1 MEAVFDEDREGI
13 CQALADG
20 EVARPRCRFRR
31 ILKDGS
37 CIWLGLEA
45 FLLKKEADASWY
57 CGVLRDVTEEHQ
69 TSEDLKTSHSALQT
83 IFHYSQEDMDGQRDF
98 MEPNRTEFLSLLPN
112 ALPIGMIGGYCEED
126 FPLYFVRREQYRMM
140 GYDSYQEFETA
151 IQGKVANT
159 IYYKDL
165 ERVSRE
171 LGSSYHVGMEYT
183 TTYRMPRK
191 DGSLFWVLDKG
202 RVVRAEDGRLPIL
215 SSCMDIT
222 EIMGQLE
229 SLQQNILD
237 MNKIEQS
244 QLVLNRE
251 EMRLQEVL
259 DQMTSMFMGQA
270 QAKDLHFEVQGQGS
284 SDQAFYGDSLRLNQ
298 ILINLLG
305 NAFKFTPGGGCV
317 KLSVE
322 ELLSRGGKERV
333 RYRFV
338 VRDSGVGMSP
348 EFLAAED
355 NALNAEILDEL
366 LRMRG
371 VQVDVRE
378 NGALAVEAF
387 RTATPGT
394 YDAILMDVQMPVM
407 NGYEAAGAI
416 RAMDRADARTIPII
430 AMTANAFAEDVQM
443 ALESGMD
450 AHAPKPIDIDKVERM
465 LGDLT
470 AGEKQNGLGCKS

>member
-1 MEAVFDEDREGI
+1 
-13 CQALADG
+13 
-20 EVARPRCRFRR
+20 
-31 ILKDGS
+31 
-37 CIWLGLEA
+37 
-45 FLLKKEADASWY
+45 
-57 CGVLRDVTEEHQ
+57 
-69 TSEDLKTSHSALQT
+69 
-83 IFHYSQEDMDGQRDF
+83 
-98 MEPNRTEFLSLLPN
+98 
-112 ALPIGMIGGYCEED
+112 
-126 FPLYFVRREQYRMM
+126 MM

-284 SDQAFYGDSLRLNQ
+284 SD
-298 ILINLLG
+298 
-305 NAFKFTPGGGCV
+305 
-317 KLSVE
+317 
-322 ELLSRGGKERV
+322 
-333 RYRFV
+333 
-338 VRDSGVGMSP
+338 
-348 EFLAAED
+348 
-355 NALNAEILDEL
+355 
-366 LRMRG
+366 
-371 VQVDVRE
+371 
-378 NGALAVEAF
+378 
-387 RTATPGT
+387 
-394 YDAILMDVQMPVM
+394 
-407 NGYEAAGAI
+407 
-416 RAMDRADARTIPII
+416 
-430 AMTANAFAEDVQM
+430 
-443 ALESGMD
+443 
-450 AHAPKPIDIDKVERM
+450 
-465 LGDLT
+465 
-470 AGEKQNGLGCKS
+470 